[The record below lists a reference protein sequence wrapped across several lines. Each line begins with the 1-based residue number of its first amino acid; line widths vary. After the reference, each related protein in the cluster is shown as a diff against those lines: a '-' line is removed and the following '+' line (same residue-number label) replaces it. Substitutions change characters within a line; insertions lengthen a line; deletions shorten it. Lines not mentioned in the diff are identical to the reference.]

1 MQKIISAGIEQNQH
15 DFLESII
22 SLNDVV
28 KKDGRMC
35 LEPKS
40 KGPDS
45 FITKLKCMKPFN
57 FCVKLAELHKASI
70 AIKLDLRSTEE
81 VNMQIKHAS
90 VLHKD

>member
-45 FITKLKCMKPFN
+45 FMTKLKC
-57 FCVKLAELHKASI
+57 
-70 AIKLDLRSTEE
+70 
-81 VNMQIKHAS
+81 
-90 VLHKD
+90 